1 MVKVIVTKEMLE
13 KDYDE
18 LTVEEETILNDV
30 LFDMFKYNLDYSLYY
45 NHIDLK
51 IIDTDG
57 LTVQIESINDY
68 VNHDVNLSYDFG
80 IEYGTLLSLCTDLD
94 YAFYNSDIELW
105 NTICKDENLINHRN
119 VNDIYSESI
128 FLLFSEIEEMIYNK
142 SELLSDDEISYIV
155 DDYKYKD
162 LVDCDKLY
170 NYICLSMNELDKW
183 INNRLNEYFL
193 DDIDEMFI
201 DSQFENSKYLY
212 EQVVVQNDGVMEY
225 IL

>member
-13 KDYDE
+13 KEYDE

-51 IIDTDG
+51 IIDTNG
-57 LTVQIESINDY
+57 LTVEITKIHDYINHY
-68 VNHDVNLSYDFG
+68 VDLSYDFG
-80 IEYGTLLSLCTDLD
+80 LEYGVLLSLCTDLN
-94 YAFYNSDIELW
+94 YAYYNSDIELW

-162 LVDCDKLY
+162 LVDCDELY